1 MRLTGSP
8 QATNSPY
15 THNWCRDPT
24 HRVARGYQLTLH
36 SQLARGCDSP
46 SRHGLPTHLT
56 LTTGAGVRL
65 QHPGVAVPVHGAH
78 VHAGVPG
85 AVAAPGLQQEG
96 VGAGV
101 GLHAARAA
109 VPGLL
114 HRVLT
119 RQLGAVQ
126 RPAVRLPVLTD
137 RTDNTSQSEQQTPS
151 TGLRHPSI
159 NHCRV

>member
-1 MRLTGSP
+1 M
-8 QATNSPY
+8 
-15 THNWCRDPT
+15 
-24 HRVARGYQLTLH
+24 
-36 SQLARGCDSP
+36 
-46 SRHGLPTHLT
+46 
-56 LTTGAGVRL
+56 
-65 QHPGVAVPVHGAH
+65 PVHGAH

-137 RTDNTSQSEQQTPS
+137 RTDNTSQSERVNMVRKYPLLAGPVGS
-151 TGLRHPSI
+151 LSSNGLRM
-159 NHCRV
+159 RVCVHVLVCIALAYYRMN